1 MTALIVGGG
10 FFKGN
15 SCTQNG
21 EDKQQDRRQD
31 AKQQPGVYIIQ
42 DGPVP
47 EFVDVSCDLRGAIAE
62 KFLNRVL
69 RESDAG
75 HRSEPHSI
83 PNTIGQAISAKLTL
97 QYRSSEF
104 SGNFS

>member
-1 MTALIVGGG
+1 MFLVTL
-10 FFKGN
+10 
-15 SCTQNG
+15 
-21 EDKQQDRRQD
+21 E
-31 AKQQPGVYIIQ
+31 
-42 DGPVP
+42 GP
-47 EFVDVSCDLRGAIAE
+47 LAE

-104 SGNFS
+104 SGNFSRRDSAAYLTIVAH